1 MLTTFLSRS
10 DVSRNLNALHLLKEL
25 REALAKYPL
34 HGDEARLPDFPAW
47 AVVTR
52 TGPHAVLQLHDA
64 ATGGLLAV
72 MDAVHLS
79 TLRASL
85 VSALAA
91 DVLARSDAKHVAVL
105 GSGAAASS
113 ALKAL
118 RLVRSLEH
126 VWVNEEDEAQN
137 FARARALAT
146 QLSMDVHDV
155 SSVEEAIAAA
165 DLVLLTGGV
174 SLGELKV
181 RAGTH
186 VSIVQASAF
195 NFAPLS
201 PPELQHARAFADG
214 VFPWK
219 QGAALGDVLRA
230 TAPGR
235 VDADD
240 VTLFAGVSPPQ
251 LDLIAAFH
259 VFEGARHDEG
269 LTRLDL
275 ES

>member
-1 MLTTFLSRS
+1 MLTTFLSRTE
-10 DVSRNLNALHLLKEL
+10 VSRHINALLLMREL
-25 REALAKYPL
+25 REALTKYPMQ
-34 HGDEARLPDFPAW
+34 GDDGRLPDFPAW
-47 AVVTR
+47 CVTTR
-52 TGPHAVLQLHDA
+52 QGAHSVLQLHDS
-64 ATGGLLAV
+64 ATGALLAV

-85 VSALAA
+85 VGALAA

-118 RLVRSLEH
+118 RLVRSIEH
-126 VWVNEEDEAQN
+126 VWLNEENEAEN
-137 FARARALAT
+137 FARARSLAT
-146 QLSMDVHDV
+146 TMSMAIHAAE
-155 SSVEEAIAAA
+155 SVEEAVAAA

-174 SLGELKV
+174 SLGELKL

-186 VSIVQASAF
+186 VSVVQANTF
-195 NFAPLS
+195 NFAPMS
-201 PPELQHARAFADG
+201 PGELQHARAFSDG
-214 VFPWK
+214 AFPWK
-219 QGAALGDVLRA
+219 QGAALGEVLRG
-230 TAPGR
+230 APGR

-259 VFEGARHDEG
+259 VFEGARHDEA

>member
-1 MLTTFLSRS
+1 MLTTFLSRTE
-10 DVSRNLNALHLLKEL
+10 VSRHTNALHLLREL
-25 REALAKYPL
+25 REALTKYPMQ
-34 HGDEARLPDFPAW
+34 GDEGRFPDFPAW
-47 AVVTR
+47 CVTTR
-52 TGPHAVLQLHDA
+52 NGSHSVLQLHDS

-91 DVLARSDAKHVAVL
+91 DVLARGDAKNVAVL
-105 GSGAAASS
+105 GSGSAASS

-118 RLVRSLEH
+118 RLVRSIEH
-126 VWVNEEDEAQN
+126 VWFNEENEAEN
-137 FARARALAT
+137 FMRAKTLAT
-146 QLSMDVHDV
+146 SMSMAIHAAD
-155 SSVEEAIAAA
+155 SVEEAIAAA
-165 DLVLLTGGV
+165 DLVVLTGGV
-174 SLGELKV
+174 SLGELKL

-186 VSIVQASAF
+186 VSILNASAF
-195 NFAPLS
+195 NFAPMS
-201 PPELQHARAFADG
+201 PGELQHARAFSDG
-214 VFPWK
+214 TFPWK
-219 QGAALGDVLRA
+219 KTQTFGEVLRG
-230 TAPGR
+230 APGR

-259 VFEGARHDEG
+259 VFEGARHDET

>member
-10 DVSRNLNALHLLKEL
+10 DVSRHLNALHLLKEL
-25 REALAKYPL
+25 REALTKYPL
-34 HGDEARLPDFPAW
+34 QGDDARLPDFPAW
-47 AVVTR
+47 SVITR

-91 DVLARSDAKHVAVL
+91 DVLARADAKHVAVL
-105 GSGAAASS
+105 GSGPAASS

-126 VWVNEEDEAQN
+126 VWVNEENEAAN
-137 FARARALAT
+137 FARARTLAT
-146 QLSMDVHDV
+146 QLSMAVHAVD
-155 SSVEEAIAAA
+155 SVEEAIAAA
-165 DLVLLTGGV
+165 DVVLLTGGV
-174 SLGELKV
+174 SLGELQL

-186 VSIVQASAF
+186 VSVLQANAF

-201 PPELQHARAFADG
+201 PTELQHARAFSDG
-214 VFPWK
+214 GFPWK
-219 QGAALGDVLRA
+219 TGAALGDVLRGN
-230 TAPGR
+230 TPGR
-235 VDADD
+235 VDDDD

-259 VFEGARHDEG
+259 VFEGARHDEA

>member
-10 DVSRNLNALHLLKEL
+10 EVSRHLNAIHLLQEL
-25 REALAKYPL
+25 REAMTKHPMA
-34 HGDEARLPDFPAW
+34 GDEGRLPGFPAW
-47 AVVTR
+47 CVTTR
-52 TGPHAVLQLHDA
+52 SGAHQVLQLHDA

-72 MDAVHLS
+72 MDSVHLS

-85 VSALAA
+85 VGALAA
-91 DVLARSDAKHVAVL
+91 DVLARGDAKHVAVL

-118 RLVRSLEH
+118 RLVRSIEH
-126 VWVNEEDEAQN
+126 VWVNEENEAEN

-146 QLSMDVHDV
+146 TMSMSVHAVD
-155 SSVEEAIAAA
+155 SVEEAVAAA

-174 SLGELKV
+174 SLGELKL

-186 VSIVQASAF
+186 VSVVQAGAF

-201 PPELQHARAFADG
+201 PPELRHARAFSDG

-219 QGAALGDVLRA
+219 QGASLHEVLRG
-230 TAPGR
+230 APGR
-235 VDADD
+235 VDPDD
-240 VTLFAGVSPPQ
+240 VTLFAGVSPAP
-251 LDLIAAFH
+251 LDLVAAFH
-259 VFEGARHDEG
+259 VYEGARHDEA

>member
-1 MLTTFLSRS
+1 MTKHPMS
-10 DVSRNLNALHLLKEL
+10 
-25 REALAKYPL
+25 
-34 HGDEARLPDFPAW
+34 GDEGRLPDFPAW
-47 AVVTR
+47 CVT
-52 TGPHAVLQLHDA
+52 TKSGAHSVLQLHDT

-72 MDAVHLS
+72 MDSVHLA

-85 VSALAA
+85 VGALAA

-105 GSGAAASS
+105 GSGAAASG

-118 RLVRSLEH
+118 RLVRSIEH
-126 VWVNEEDEAQN
+126 VWVNEENEAQN

-146 QLSMDVHDV
+146 SMSMDVHAVD
-155 SSVEEAIAAA
+155 SVEEAIAAA
-165 DLVLLTGGV
+165 DLVLMTGGV
-174 SLGELKV
+174 SLGELKL

-186 VSIVQASAF
+186 VSVVHANAF
-195 NFAPLS
+195 NFAPLAPS
-201 PPELQHARAFADG
+201 ELKHARAFSDG
-214 VFPWK
+214 ASPWASA
-219 QGAALGDVLRA
+219 QTLGEVLRG
-230 TAPGR
+230 APGR

-240 VTLFAGVSPPQ
+240 VTLFVGVSPPQ

-259 VFEGARHDEG
+259 VFEGARHDEA